1 MATNKKSKETA
12 ATAERR
18 LPKRYTGRVLVRL
31 DPDAGVERLLRQAK
45 AGGLNLGLGVDGWGK
60 DVDGVLLEKLR
71 VAVVNEAA
79 RDRVSGLLKEKN
91 GPFLSVEPER
101 YLRLLQAGS
110 KGRGKKSI
118 LKDGTAA
125 TWGIQA
131 INAAGGQNTGK
142 GVKVAVLD
150 TGFDFTHPDFS
161 GRTIHRKSFVGTR
174 QAIDKEGHGTHT
186 AAVVGGGRKSKG
198 VRGNVEES
206 GTGKVVRSGE
216 GQGTR
221 YGVAPGA
228 RLYIGKIMD
237 DNGEGS
243 DGQALAG
250 IEWALEKGCQV
261 ISMSLGASAD
271 EESGYSV
278 IFEQVGQIAAARNC
292 LLIAAAGNESER
304 GLGIVAAVNHPAN
317 CPSIMAVGGLTA
329 ALEVAEYSCA
339 GSGESTGASAGQVDI
354 AAPGDDILSAKPGGG
369 YRRQSGTS
377 MATAFVSGLA
387 ALAWEQYPKASAG
400 EIWAK
405 LVQQAR
411 RLALPASDVGAGL
424 GYAR

>member
-1 MATNKKSKETA
+1 MATSKKSVTDKRKAVA
-12 ATAERR
+12 AEGQ
-18 LPKRYTGRVLVRL
+18 LPKRYTGRVMVRL
-31 DPDAGVERLLRQAK
+31 DRAAGMEKIMRQIK
-45 AGGLNLGLGVDGWGK
+45 AAGLTLGVGEAAA
-60 DVDGVLLEKLR
+60 DGVVFEHLKI
-71 VAVVNEAA
+71 AVVEEKAA
-79 RDRVSGLLKEKN
+79 DRVPALLKEK
-91 GPFLSVEPER
+91 GGVFISAEPER
-101 YLRLLQAGS
+101 VLRLLHAAS
-110 KGRGKKSI
+110 KGRGKKVV

-131 INAAGGQNTGK
+131 INAPESPLTGK

-186 AAVVGGGRKSKG
+186 AAVVAGGKKTKG
-198 VRGNVEES
+198 GS
-206 GTGKVVRSGE
+206 
-216 GQGTR
+216 R
-221 YGVAPGA
+221 YGVAPDV
-228 RLYIGKIMD
+228 RLFIGKIMD

-243 DGQALAG
+243 DMYALAG
-250 IEWALEKGCQV
+250 IEWALDKGCQV

-271 EESGYSV
+271 EGGGYSL
-278 IFEQVGQIAAARNC
+278 IYEQVGQTAAERNC
-292 LLIAAAGNESER
+292 LLVAAAGNESER

-317 CPSIMAVGGLTA
+317 CPSIMAVGGLTPV
-329 ALEVAEYSCA
+329 LEVAEYSCA
-339 GSGESTGASAGQVDI
+339 GTGEGVGQVDI
-354 AAPGDDILSAKPGGG
+354 AAPGDEILSAKPGGG

-387 ALAWEQYPKASAG
+387 ALMWEQYPKASAG

-405 LVQQAR
+405 MVQQAR

-424 GYAR
+424 GYVR

>member
-1 MATNKKSKETA
+1 MATNKKSKLVELS
-12 ATAERR
+12 AERQ

-31 DPDAGVERLLRQAK
+31 DPEAGMERVIRQAK
-45 AGGLNLGLGVDGWGK
+45 AGGLNLGAGVDGWGK
-60 DVDGVLLEKLR
+60 EVNGVDRVDGIVLEKLR

-79 RDRVSGLLKEKN
+79 ADRVPGLLKEKN
-91 GPFLSVEPER
+91 SAFLSAEPDR

-110 KGRGKKSI
+110 KGRGEKSV
-118 LKDGTAA
+118 LKDRTAA

-131 INAAGGQNTGK
+131 INAAGSQYTGK

-150 TGFDFTHPDFS
+150 TGFDFTHPDFT

-186 AAVVGGGRKSKG
+186 AAVIGGGRKSKG
-198 VRGNVEES
+198 GARGN
-206 GTGKVVRSGE
+206 E

-221 YGVAPGA
+221 YGVASGV

-261 ISMSLGASAD
+261 ISMSLGASA
-271 EESGYSV
+271 EEGGGFSL

-292 LLIAAAGNESER
+292 LQIGRAH
-304 GLGIVAAVNHPAN
+304 V
-317 CPSIMAVGGLTA
+317 
-329 ALEVAEYSCA
+329 
-339 GSGESTGASAGQVDI
+339 
-354 AAPGDDILSAKPGGG
+354 
-369 YRRQSGTS
+369 
-377 MATAFVSGLA
+377 
-387 ALAWEQYPKASAG
+387 
-400 EIWAK
+400 
-405 LVQQAR
+405 
-411 RLALPASDVGAGL
+411 
-424 GYAR
+424 

>member
-1 MATNKKSKETA
+1 MATNKKSMTDGKRAAEKRTA
-12 ATAERR
+12 GAEQR
-18 LPKRYTGRVLVRL
+18 LLKRYTGRVLVRL
-31 DPDAGVERLLRQAK
+31 DPEAGMERVLRQAK
-45 AGGLNLGLGVDGWGK
+45 AAGLNLGVGVDGWGK
-60 DVDGVLLEKLR
+60 DADGVVLEKLR
-71 VAVVNEAA
+71 VALVNEKAEA
-79 RDRVSGLLKEKN
+79 KVKGLIGAQN
-91 GPFLSVEPER
+91 GAFLSAEPER
-101 YLRLLQAGS
+101 YLRLLQAAS
-110 KGRGKKSI
+110 KGRGKKSV
-118 LKDGTAA
+118 LKDGAAA
-125 TWGIQA
+125 TWGVQA
-131 INAAGGQNTGK
+131 INVVEAKYTGK

-150 TGFDFTHPDFS
+150 TGFDFTHPDFA
-161 GRTIHRKSFVGTR
+161 GRTIHRKSFVGTK

-186 AAVVGGGRKSKG
+186 AAVVGGGKKVKSETG
-198 VRGNVEES
+198 GRSETGTRSETES
-206 GTGKVVRSGE
+206 
-216 GQGTR
+216 GTR

-243 DGQALAG
+243 DGSALAG
-250 IEWALEKGCQV
+250 IEWALDKGCQV
-261 ISMSLGASAD
+261 ISMSLGASA
-271 EESGYSV
+271 EEGGGYSL
-278 IFEQVGQIAAARNC
+278 IYEQVGQIAAARNC

-329 ALEVAEYSCA
+329 GLEVAEYSCA
-339 GSGESTGASAGQVDI
+339 GTGESMGQVDI

-387 ALAWEQYPKASAG
+387 ALVWEQYPKASAG
-400 EIWAK
+400 EVWAK

-424 GYAR
+424 GYVR

>member
-1 MATNKKSKETA
+1 MATTKKSVTAGKGAAETA
-12 ATAERR
+12 RQKEAN

-31 DPDAGVERLLRQAK
+31 DPAAGTDRVLRQAK
-45 AGGLNLGLGVDGWGK
+45 AAGLNLGLGLDDKGPAPDGF
-60 DVDGVLLEKLR
+60 VLEVLR
-71 VAVVNEAA
+71 IAVVEQAA
-79 RDRVSGLLKEKN
+79 ADRIPALLKERN
-91 GPFLSVEPER
+91 SAFLSAAPER
-101 YLRLLQAGS
+101 YLQLLQAGS
-110 KGRGKKSI
+110 KGRGKKTT
-118 LKDGTAA
+118 LKDGAAA
-125 TWGIQA
+125 TWGVQA
-131 INAAGGQNTGK
+131 VNVPDSTYTGK

-150 TGFDFTHPDFS
+150 TGFDFTHPDFA
-161 GRTIHRKSFVGTR
+161 GRTMHRKSFVGAR

-186 AAVVGGGRKSKG
+186 AAVVGGGKKTKG
-198 VRGNVEES
+198 GA
-206 GTGKVVRSGE
+206 
-216 GQGTR
+216 R

-243 DGQALAG
+243 DMHALAG

-271 EESGYSV
+271 EGGGYSPV
-278 IFEQVGQIAAARNC
+278 FEQVGQIAAARNC

-304 GLGIVAAVNHPAN
+304 ELGLVAAVNHPAN

-329 ALEVAEYSCA
+329 TLEVAEYSCA
-339 GSGESTGASAGQVDI
+339 GTGEGVGQVDI
-354 AAPGDDILSAKPGGG
+354 AAPGDNILSAKPNGG

-387 ALAWEQYPKASAG
+387 ALLWEQYPKASAG

-424 GYAR
+424 GYVR

>member
-1 MATNKKSKETA
+1 
-12 ATAERR
+12 
-18 LPKRYTGRVLVRL
+18 
-31 DPDAGVERLLRQAK
+31 
-45 AGGLNLGLGVDGWGK
+45 
-60 DVDGVLLEKLR
+60 VDGVVLEKLR

-79 RDRVSGLLKEKN
+79 EMKVKGLVGVSTGV
-91 GPFLSVEPER
+91 FLSAEPER

-110 KGRGKKSI
+110 KGKGKKSV

-131 INAAGGQNTGK
+131 INVVDSKFTGK

-150 TGFDFTHPDFS
+150 TGFDFTHPDFA
-161 GRTIHRKSFVGTR
+161 GRTIHRKSFVGTK

-186 AAVVGGGRKSKG
+186 AAVVGGGRKVKG
-198 VRGNVEES
+198 GA
-206 GTGKVVRSGE
+206 
-216 GQGTR
+216 R
-221 YGVAPGA
+221 YGVATGA

-243 DGQALAG
+243 DGHALAG

-261 ISMSLGASAD
+261 VSMSLGASAED
-271 EESGYSV
+271 GGGYSL

-304 GLGIVAAVNHPAN
+304 ELGIVAAVNHPAN
-317 CPSIMAVGGLTA
+317 CPSIMAVGGLTT

-339 GSGESTGASAGQVDI
+339 GTGESAGQVDI
-354 AAPGDDILSAKPGGG
+354 AAPGDEILSAKPGGG

-377 MATAFVSGLA
+377 MSTAFVAGLA
-387 ALAWEQYPKASAG
+387 ALVWEQYPKASAG

-405 LVQQAR
+405 MVQQAR

-424 GYAR
+424 GYVR